1 MTKQP
6 AKRSKRKLIISV
18 AVIIALLAVVGL
30 PSLKQAGIG
39 YSDAVRDYREELV
52 AFNGELLGTLV
63 RESASRPTLLFIYAS
78 WCPYCKQEIEALK
91 AIRKRFGTDELQ
103 LLYVSVDQN
112 PYALSQFMLDRQP
125 EERYTPY
132 HVQRED
138 IGAFIESLKNHYG
151 INFDGSVPHLAI
163 FSADGRL
170 QHESL
175 GLVSAYRLQQMLSPL
190 IAGEAAE

>member
-1 MTKQP
+1 MTEQP

-18 AVIIALLAVVGL
+18 AVIMVLLAVVGL

-39 YSDAVRDYREELV
+39 YSDAVRDYRDELV
-52 AFNGELLGTLV
+52 TFNGDLLGTLV
-63 RESASRPTLLFIYAS
+63 RESADRPTLLFIYAS

-91 AIRKRFGTDELQ
+91 AIRQRFGTDKLQ

-112 PYALSQFMLDRQP
+112 PYDLSQFMLNRQL

-132 HVQRED
+132 HVKRED
-138 IGAFIESLKNHYG
+138 VGTFMEALRSRYG
-151 INFDGSVPHLAI
+151 ITFDGSVPHLAI
-163 FSADGRL
+163 FSAEGSL

-175 GLVSAYRLQQMLSPL
+175 GLLSAYRLQQILSPL
-190 IAGEAAE
+190 VAGEANE

>member
-1 MTKQP
+1 MTEQP
-6 AKRSKRKLIISV
+6 AKKSRKKLIISI
-18 AVIIALLAVVGL
+18 AVIVVLLAIVGL

-39 YSDAVRDYREELV
+39 YSDAVHDYRDKLV
-52 AFNGELLGTLV
+52 AFNGDLLDRLV
-63 RESASRPTLLFIYAS
+63 RESTGRPTLLFIYAS

-91 AIRKRFGTDELQ
+91 AIRQRFGTDDLQ

-112 PYALSQFMLDRQP
+112 PFALSQFMLNRQT

-132 HVQRED
+132 HVKRAD
-138 IGAFIESLKNHYG
+138 IGTFRESLQNRYG
-151 INFDGSVPHLAI
+151 IAFDGSVPHLAI
-163 FSADGRL
+163 FSADGTL

-190 IAGEAAE
+190 VGGAAAD